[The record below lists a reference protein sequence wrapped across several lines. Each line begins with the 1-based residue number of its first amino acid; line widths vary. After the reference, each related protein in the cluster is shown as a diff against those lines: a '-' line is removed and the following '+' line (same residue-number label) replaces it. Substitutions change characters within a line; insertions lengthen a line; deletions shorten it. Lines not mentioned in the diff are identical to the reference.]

1 MENMTLVPTDAPV
14 DPTLFAVNWDV
25 TFEVLVMIVVLAFF
39 MERALAVLFES
50 ELYVRLKEKHP
61 RINAKT
67 SIAFVAAAGC
77 WLWQFD
83 GLSILLQREQMTVL
97 GTVLTGAVIAGGS
110 KAAIKLFHD
119 VLDVKSSAYRRAQ
132 AAAKQAAAETAPAES
147 ELVLGRVVALE
158 RAVAEIAETSLDR
171 QTGRLRESGRTAS
184 EKHD

>member
-39 MERALAVLFES
+39 MERALAVLF
-50 ELYVRLKEKHP
+50 
-61 RINAKT
+61 
-67 SIAFVAAAGC
+67 
-77 WLWQFD
+77 
-83 GLSILLQREQMTVL
+83 
-97 GTVLTGAVIAGGS
+97 
-110 KAAIKLFHD
+110 
-119 VLDVKSSAYRRAQ
+119 KSDSAYRRAQ

-171 QTGRLRESGRTAS
+171 QTGQLRESGRTAS